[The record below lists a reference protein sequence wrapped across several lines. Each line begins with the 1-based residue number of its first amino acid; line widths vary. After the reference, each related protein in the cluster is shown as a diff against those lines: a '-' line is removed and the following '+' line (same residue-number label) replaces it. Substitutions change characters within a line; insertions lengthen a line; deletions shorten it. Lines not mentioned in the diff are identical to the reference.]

1 MLTLAQTEPRFSIV
15 QAAVDNK
22 AGHCSY
28 KVKATQIRELIEAE
42 QYPAAVQVLI
52 DSFRTGGYAAATVWC
67 VAGSMYERDTMD
79 HRFESFRLQI
89 NESIRDLRIIPRG
102 KCGKVNALSYL
113 TGAEND
119 PRAAAKGTMYQ
130 VIHKPL
136 LAAARAAFAIS
147 FSDDTDKAFKIM
159 RLESL
164 IENVVS
170 F

>member
-1 MLTLAQTEPRFSIV
+1 MLTLAETEPRFSIV
-15 QAAVDNK
+15 QTAVDNK

-42 QYPAAVQVLI
+42 QYAAAVQVLI
-52 DSFRTGGYAAATVWC
+52 NSFRTGGYAAATIWC

-79 HRFESFRLQI
+79 LRFESFRFQLDAA
-89 NESIRDLRIIPRG
+89 IRDLRIIPRG

-113 TGAEND
+113 IGDETD

-136 LAAARAAFAIS
+136 LAAARAAFAVS
-147 FSDDTDKAFKIM
+147 FSGDTCKEDKIM